1 MNKDTRDLLNKPQD
15 LTYLL
20 PHHFRYTNPLDEL
33 LQTERL
39 EFSRTAIETKQ
50 VAGANT
56 IMGAGDTVLKM
67 YEHLFG
73 VNASVYYDIR
83 QMVSHIGVGEYIEK
97 PDYNV
102 DDDEVLSLVNSGIEL
117 TVPGTETKVRLYM
130 KAIGERDGYVT
141 VHTDGLETNNYVLPI
156 NNYTRQYSMEIT
168 VPEDRKVKISTL
180 TAWGQEVKVWD
191 FDWKEVYVIPEDGL
205 REIEIS
211 REDFMDSIVTNS
223 LIDLAV
229 YEVEGGVDVKFI
241 DGINKSGLLD
251 GILLFVYEGD
261 GKVSYHKE
269 IDIFTTR
276 RERLLNRQSL
286 NPPFTVKFIQNR
298 LDEILGEGNYTLEI
312 DYENSAI
319 IVENTSTSQAWA
331 EELFITINNVKPASM
346 LYINR
351 PVDISN
357 LYVNESIHMSQY
369 LYNYRLGT
377 RWVLGRK
384 PFLSFEDKGEV
395 KSLAVKSI
403 TPALHHKVA
412 QFIIGATTKVRI
424 NGSHIITT
432 FTSKTVDENEA
443 NIIYDVAFGSVDSV
457 TKIELM
463 DDENNV
469 LSTTNL
475 FIPIPDDTQI
485 RHRIPVT
492 SN

>member
-39 EFSRTAIETKQ
+39 EFSRAAIETKQ

-67 YEHLFG
+67 YGYLFG

-83 QMVSHIGVGEYIEK
+83 QMVSHIGEYIEK
-97 PDYNV
+97 PNF
-102 DDDEVLSLVNSGIEL
+102 N
-117 TVPGTETKVRLYM
+117 
-130 KAIGERDGYVT
+130 
-141 VHTDGLETNNYVLPI
+141 
-156 NNYTRQYSMEIT
+156 
-168 VPEDRKVKISTL
+168 
-180 TAWGQEVKVWD
+180 
-191 FDWKEVYVIPEDGL
+191 EVYIIPQEGL

-229 YEVEGGVDVKFI
+229 YEVEGGVDVELI

-251 GILLFVYEGD
+251 GILLFVYEGG
-261 GKVSYHKE
+261 GKISYHKE

-403 TPALHHKVA
+403 TPAMHHKVA
-412 QFIIGATTKVRI
+412 QFIISATTKVRI

-443 NIIYDVAFGSVDSV
+443 NIIYDVAFGSVDNI

-463 DDENNV
+463 DDDGNV

>member
-20 PHHFRYTNPLDEL
+20 PHHFRYTKPLDEL

-39 EFSRTAIETKQ
+39 EFSRAAIETKQ

-67 YEHLFG
+67 YGYLFG

-83 QMVSHIGVGEYIEK
+83 QMVSHIGEYIER
-97 PDYNV
+97 PNFNV
-102 DDDEVLSLVNSGIEL
+102 
-117 TVPGTETKVRLYM
+117 TVPGTEMKVQLNM
-130 KAIGERDGYVT
+130 KAIGECGGYVE
-141 VHTDGLETNNYVLPI
+141 VLAGGSETDSYVLPFD
-156 NNYTRQYSMEIT
+156 NYTRQHSMELT
-168 VPEDRKVKISTL
+168 VPADKKVKISTL
-180 TAWGQEVKVWD
+180 TALGHEVKVWD
-191 FDWKEVYVIPEDGL
+191 FDGRKVYIIPREGL

-229 YEVEGGVDVKFI
+229 YEVEGVVDVEFI

-251 GILLFVYEGD
+251 GILLFVYEGG

-331 EELFITINNVKPASM
+331 EELYITINNVKPASM

-403 TPALHHKVA
+403 TPAMHHKVA

-443 NIIYDVAFGSVDSV
+443 NIIYDVAFGSVDNV

-475 FIPIPDDTQI
+475 FIPVPDDTQI

>member
-20 PHHFRYTNPLDEL
+20 PHHFRYTKPLDEL

-39 EFSRTAIETKQ
+39 EFSRVAIETKQ

-67 YEHLFG
+67 YGYLFG

-83 QMVSHIGVGEYIEK
+83 QMVSHIGEYIEK
-97 PDYNV
+97 PNF
-102 DDDEVLSLVNSGIEL
+102 N
-117 TVPGTETKVRLYM
+117 
-130 KAIGERDGYVT
+130 
-141 VHTDGLETNNYVLPI
+141 
-156 NNYTRQYSMEIT
+156 
-168 VPEDRKVKISTL
+168 
-180 TAWGQEVKVWD
+180 
-191 FDWKEVYVIPEDGL
+191 EVYVIPQEGL

-229 YEVEGGVDVKFI
+229 YEVEGGVDVELI

-251 GILLFVYEGD
+251 GILLFVYEGG

-286 NPPFTVKFIQNR
+286 KPPFTVKFIQNR
-298 LDEILGEGNYTLEI
+298 LDEILGKGNYTLEI

-369 LYNYRLGT
+369 LYNYGLGT

-403 TPALHHKVA
+403 TPAMHHKVA

-424 NGSHIITT
+424 NGSHFVTT

-443 NIIYDVAFGSVDSV
+443 NIIYDVAFGSVDTV

>member
-39 EFSRTAIETKQ
+39 EFSRVAIETKQ

-67 YEHLFG
+67 YGHLFG

-83 QMVSHIGVGEYIEK
+83 QMASHIGEYIEK
-97 PDYNV
+97 PNF
-102 DDDEVLSLVNSGIEL
+102 N
-117 TVPGTETKVRLYM
+117 
-130 KAIGERDGYVT
+130 
-141 VHTDGLETNNYVLPI
+141 
-156 NNYTRQYSMEIT
+156 
-168 VPEDRKVKISTL
+168 
-180 TAWGQEVKVWD
+180 
-191 FDWKEVYVIPEDGL
+191 EVYVIPQEGL

-211 REDFMDSIVTNS
+211 REDFMDNIVTNS

-229 YEVEGGVDVKFI
+229 YEVEGGVDVELI

-251 GILLFVYEGD
+251 GILLFVYEGG

-286 NPPFTVKFIQNR
+286 KPPFTVKFIQNR
-298 LDEILGEGNYTLEI
+298 LDEILGKGNYTLEI

-377 RWVLGRK
+377 KWVLGRK

-403 TPALHHKVA
+403 TPAMHHKVA

-443 NIIYDVAFGSVDSV
+443 NIIYDVAFGSVDNV

-463 DDENNV
+463 DDEDNV

>member
-39 EFSRTAIETKQ
+39 EFSRAAIETKQ

-83 QMVSHIGVGEYIEK
+83 QMVSHIGEYIEK
-97 PDYNV
+97 PNF
-102 DDDEVLSLVNSGIEL
+102 N
-117 TVPGTETKVRLYM
+117 
-130 KAIGERDGYVT
+130 
-141 VHTDGLETNNYVLPI
+141 
-156 NNYTRQYSMEIT
+156 
-168 VPEDRKVKISTL
+168 
-180 TAWGQEVKVWD
+180 
-191 FDWKEVYVIPEDGL
+191 EVYVIPEDDL

-229 YEVEGGVDVKFI
+229 YEVEGGVDVELI

-251 GILLFVYEGD
+251 GILLFVYEGG

-403 TPALHHKVA
+403 TPAMHHKVA

-443 NIIYDVAFGSVDSV
+443 NIIYDVAFGSVDNV

-475 FIPIPDDTQI
+475 FIPVPDDTQI

>member
-1 MNKDTRDLLNKPQD
+1 LNKDTRDLLNKPQD

-20 PHHFRYTNPLDEL
+20 PHHFRYTKPLDEL

-39 EFSRTAIETKQ
+39 EFSRAAIETKQ

-83 QMVSHIGVGEYIEK
+83 QMVSHIGEYIER
-97 PDYNV
+97 PNFNV
-102 DDDEVLSLVNSGIEL
+102 
-117 TVPGTETKVRLYM
+117 TVPGTEMKVQLNM
-130 KAIGERDGYVT
+130 KAIGECGGYVE
-141 VHTDGLETNNYVLPI
+141 VLAGGSETDNYVLPFD
-156 NNYTRQYSMEIT
+156 NHTRQHSMELT
-168 VPEDRKVKISTL
+168 VPADKEVKISTL
-180 TAWGQEVKVWD
+180 TALGHEVKVWN
-191 FDWKEVYVIPEDGL
+191 FDGKKVYIIPQEGL

-229 YEVEGGVDVKFI
+229 YEVEGGVDVEFI

-251 GILLFVYEGD
+251 GILLFVYEGG

-331 EELFITINNVKPASM
+331 EELYITINNVKPASM

-403 TPALHHKVA
+403 TPAMHHKVA

-443 NIIYDVAFGSVDSV
+443 NIIYDVAFGSVDNV

-475 FIPIPDDTQI
+475 FIPVPDDTQI

>member
-20 PHHFRYTNPLDEL
+20 PHHFRYTKPLDEL

-39 EFSRTAIETKQ
+39 EFSRAAIETKQ

-67 YEHLFG
+67 YGYLFG

-83 QMVSHIGVGEYIEK
+83 QMVSHIGEYIEK
-97 PDYNV
+97 PNF
-102 DDDEVLSLVNSGIEL
+102 N
-117 TVPGTETKVRLYM
+117 
-130 KAIGERDGYVT
+130 
-141 VHTDGLETNNYVLPI
+141 
-156 NNYTRQYSMEIT
+156 
-168 VPEDRKVKISTL
+168 
-180 TAWGQEVKVWD
+180 
-191 FDWKEVYVIPEDGL
+191 EVYVIPQEGL

-229 YEVEGGVDVKFI
+229 YEVEGGVDVELI

-251 GILLFVYEGD
+251 GILLFVYD
-261 GKVSYHKE
+261 GGGKISYHKE

-298 LDEILGEGNYTLEI
+298 LDEILGEGNYILEI

-403 TPALHHKVA
+403 TPAMHHKVA

-443 NIIYDVAFGSVDSV
+443 NIIYDVAFGSVDNV

-475 FIPIPDDTQI
+475 FIPVPDDTQI

>member
-20 PHHFRYTNPLDEL
+20 PHHFRHTNPLDEL

-39 EFSRTAIETKQ
+39 EFSRAAIETKQ

-83 QMVSHIGVGEYIEK
+83 QMVSHIGEYIEK
-97 PDYNV
+97 PNF
-102 DDDEVLSLVNSGIEL
+102 N
-117 TVPGTETKVRLYM
+117 
-130 KAIGERDGYVT
+130 
-141 VHTDGLETNNYVLPI
+141 
-156 NNYTRQYSMEIT
+156 
-168 VPEDRKVKISTL
+168 
-180 TAWGQEVKVWD
+180 
-191 FDWKEVYVIPEDGL
+191 EVYVIPQEGL

-211 REDFMDSIVTNS
+211 REDFMDSIVINS

-229 YEVEGGVDVKFI
+229 YEVEGGVDVELI

-251 GILLFVYEGD
+251 GILLFVYEGG

-286 NPPFTVKFIQNR
+286 KPPFTVKFIQNR

-403 TPALHHKVA
+403 TPAMHHKVA

-424 NGSHIITT
+424 NGSHTITN

-443 NIIYDVAFGSVDSV
+443 NIIYDVEFGSVDNV

-475 FIPIPDDTQI
+475 FIPIPEDTQI

>member
-1 MNKDTRDLLNKPQD
+1 MNKDTRDLLNRPQD

-20 PHHFRYTNPLDEL
+20 PHHFRYTKPLDEL

-39 EFSRTAIETKQ
+39 EFSRAAIETKQ

-56 IMGAGDTVLKM
+56 IMGAGDTALKM

-83 QMVSHIGVGEYIEK
+83 QMVSHIGEYIER
-97 PDYNV
+97 PNYNV
-102 DDDEVLSLVNSGIEL
+102 
-117 TVPGTETKVRLYM
+117 TVPGTETKVRLNM
-130 KAIGERDGYVT
+130 KAIGECDGYVE
-141 VHTDGLETNNYVLPI
+141 VLAGGSETDNYVLPFD
-156 NNYTRQYSMEIT
+156 NYTRQHSMELT
-168 VPEDRKVKISTL
+168 VPADKKVKISTL
-180 TAWGQEVKVWD
+180 TAWGHEVKVWD
-191 FDWKEVYVIPEDGL
+191 FDGMEVYIIPEEGL

-229 YEVEGGVDVKFI
+229 YEVEGGVDVEFI

-251 GILLFVYEGD
+251 GILLFVYEG
-261 GKVSYHKE
+261 GGRVSYHKE

-286 NPPFTVKFIQNR
+286 QPPFTVKFIKNR

-312 DYENSAI
+312 DYENSVI

-403 TPALHHKVA
+403 TPAMHHKVA

-443 NIIYDVAFGSVDSV
+443 NIIYDVAFGSVDNV

-463 DDENNV
+463 DDEDNV

>member
-39 EFSRTAIETKQ
+39 EFSRAAIETKQ

-67 YEHLFG
+67 YGYLFG

-83 QMVSHIGVGEYIEK
+83 QMVSHIGEYTEK
-97 PDYNV
+97 PNF
-102 DDDEVLSLVNSGIEL
+102 N
-117 TVPGTETKVRLYM
+117 
-130 KAIGERDGYVT
+130 
-141 VHTDGLETNNYVLPI
+141 
-156 NNYTRQYSMEIT
+156 
-168 VPEDRKVKISTL
+168 
-180 TAWGQEVKVWD
+180 
-191 FDWKEVYVIPEDGL
+191 EVYVIPQEGL

-229 YEVEGGVDVKFI
+229 YEVEGGVDVELI
-241 DGINKSGLLD
+241 DGVNKSGLLD
-251 GILLFVYEGD
+251 GILLFVYEGG

-286 NPPFTVKFIQNR
+286 KPPFTVKFIQNR

-312 DYENSAI
+312 DYENSTI

-403 TPALHHKVA
+403 TPAMYHKVA

-443 NIIYDVAFGSVDSV
+443 NIIYDVAFGSVDNV

-463 DDENNV
+463 DDEDNV

>member
-20 PHHFRYTNPLDEL
+20 PHHFRYTKPLDEL

-39 EFSRTAIETKQ
+39 EFSRAAIETKQ

-83 QMVSHIGVGEYIEK
+83 QMVSHIGEYIEK
-97 PDYNV
+97 PNF
-102 DDDEVLSLVNSGIEL
+102 N
-117 TVPGTETKVRLYM
+117 
-130 KAIGERDGYVT
+130 
-141 VHTDGLETNNYVLPI
+141 
-156 NNYTRQYSMEIT
+156 
-168 VPEDRKVKISTL
+168 
-180 TAWGQEVKVWD
+180 
-191 FDWKEVYVIPEDGL
+191 EVYVIPQEGL

-229 YEVEGGVDVKFI
+229 YEVEGGVDVELI

-251 GILLFVYEGD
+251 GILLFVYEGG

-403 TPALHHKVA
+403 TPAMHHKVA

-424 NGSHIITT
+424 NGSHVITT
-432 FTSKTVDENEA
+432 FISKTVDENEA
-443 NIIYDVAFGSVDSV
+443 NIIYDVAFGSVDNV

-463 DDENNV
+463 DDEDNV

-475 FIPIPDDTQI
+475 FIPVPDDTQI

>member
-20 PHHFRYTNPLDEL
+20 PHHFRHTNPLDEL

-39 EFSRTAIETKQ
+39 EFSRAAIETKQ

-67 YEHLFG
+67 YGYLFG

-83 QMVSHIGVGEYIEK
+83 QMVSHIGEYIEK
-97 PDYNV
+97 PNF
-102 DDDEVLSLVNSGIEL
+102 N
-117 TVPGTETKVRLYM
+117 
-130 KAIGERDGYVT
+130 
-141 VHTDGLETNNYVLPI
+141 
-156 NNYTRQYSMEIT
+156 
-168 VPEDRKVKISTL
+168 
-180 TAWGQEVKVWD
+180 
-191 FDWKEVYVIPEDGL
+191 EVYVIPQEGL

-229 YEVEGGVDVKFI
+229 YEVEGGVDVELI

-251 GILLFVYEGD
+251 GILLFVYEGG
-261 GKVSYHKE
+261 GKVSYHRE

-403 TPALHHKVA
+403 TPAMHHKVA

-424 NGSHIITT
+424 NGSHFITT
-432 FTSKTVDENEA
+432 FISKTVDENEA
-443 NIIYDVAFGSVDSV
+443 NIIYDVAFGSVDNV

-463 DDENNV
+463 DDEDNV
-469 LSTTNL
+469 LSATNL

>member
-20 PHHFRYTNPLDEL
+20 PHHFRHTNPLDEL

-39 EFSRTAIETKQ
+39 EFSRAAIETKQ

-56 IMGAGDTVLKM
+56 IMGAGDTILKM

-83 QMVSHIGVGEYIEK
+83 QMVSHIGEYIEK
-97 PDYNV
+97 PNF
-102 DDDEVLSLVNSGIEL
+102 N
-117 TVPGTETKVRLYM
+117 
-130 KAIGERDGYVT
+130 
-141 VHTDGLETNNYVLPI
+141 
-156 NNYTRQYSMEIT
+156 
-168 VPEDRKVKISTL
+168 
-180 TAWGQEVKVWD
+180 
-191 FDWKEVYVIPEDGL
+191 EVYVIPEDDL

-229 YEVEGGVDVKFI
+229 YEVEGGVDVELI

-251 GILLFVYEGD
+251 GILLFVYEGG

-403 TPALHHKVA
+403 TPAMHHKVA

-443 NIIYDVAFGSVDSV
+443 NIIYDVAFGSVDNV

-475 FIPIPDDTQI
+475 FIPVPDDTQI

>member
-39 EFSRTAIETKQ
+39 EFSRAAIETKQ

-67 YEHLFG
+67 YGYLFG

-83 QMVSHIGVGEYIEK
+83 QMVSHIGEYIER
-97 PDYNV
+97 PSYNV
-102 DDDEVLSLVNSGIEL
+102 EDN
-117 TVPGTETKVRLYM
+117 TETKVRLHM
-130 KAIGERDGYVT
+130 KAIGECDGYVE
-141 VHTDGLETNNYVLPI
+141 VLAGGSETDNYVLPFD
-156 NNYTRQYSMEIT
+156 NYTRQHSMELT
-168 VPEDRKVKISTL
+168 VPADKKVKISTL
-180 TAWGQEVKVWD
+180 TALGHEVKVWN
-191 FDWKEVYVIPEDGL
+191 FDGKEVYVIPKDGL

-251 GILLFVYEGD
+251 GILLFVYEG
-261 GKVSYHKE
+261 GGRVSYHKE

-351 PVDISN
+351 PMDISN

-432 FTSKTVDENEA
+432 FISKTVDENEA
-443 NIIYDVAFGSVDSV
+443 NIIYDVAFGSVDNV

-463 DDENNV
+463 DNEDNV

>member
-20 PHHFRYTNPLDEL
+20 PHHFRYTKPLDEL

-39 EFSRTAIETKQ
+39 EFSRAAIETKQ

-83 QMVSHIGVGEYIEK
+83 QMVSHIGEYIER
-97 PDYNV
+97 PNYNV
-102 DDDEVLSLVNSGIEL
+102 
-117 TVPGTETKVRLYM
+117 TVPGTETKVRLNM
-130 KAIGERDGYVT
+130 KAIGECDGYVE
-141 VHTDGLETNNYVLPI
+141 VLAGGSETDNYVLQFD
-156 NNYTRQYSMEIT
+156 NYTRQHSMELT
-168 VPEDRKVKISTL
+168 VPADKKVKISTL
-180 TAWGQEVKVWD
+180 TALGQKVKVWD
-191 FDWKEVYVIPEDGL
+191 FDGRKVYIIPREGL

-229 YEVEGGVDVKFI
+229 YEVEGGVDVEFI

-251 GILLFVYEGD
+251 GILLFVYEGG

-403 TPALHHKVA
+403 TPAMHHKVA

-443 NIIYDVAFGSVDSV
+443 NIIYDVAFGSVDNV

-475 FIPIPDDTQI
+475 FIPVPDDTQI

>member
-39 EFSRTAIETKQ
+39 EFSRVAIETKQ

-67 YEHLFG
+67 YGHLFG

-83 QMVSHIGVGEYIEK
+83 QMVSHIGEYIEK
-97 PDYNV
+97 PNF
-102 DDDEVLSLVNSGIEL
+102 N
-117 TVPGTETKVRLYM
+117 
-130 KAIGERDGYVT
+130 
-141 VHTDGLETNNYVLPI
+141 
-156 NNYTRQYSMEIT
+156 
-168 VPEDRKVKISTL
+168 
-180 TAWGQEVKVWD
+180 
-191 FDWKEVYVIPEDGL
+191 EVYVIPQEGL

-229 YEVEGGVDVKFI
+229 YEVEGGVDVELI

-251 GILLFVYEGD
+251 GILLFVYEGG

-286 NPPFTVKFIQNR
+286 KPPFTVKFIQNR

-377 RWVLGRK
+377 KWVLGRK

-403 TPALHHKVA
+403 TPAMHHKVA

-424 NGSHIITT
+424 NDSHIITT

-443 NIIYDVAFGSVDSV
+443 NIIYDVAFGSVDNV

>member
-20 PHHFRYTNPLDEL
+20 PHHFRYTKPLDEL

-39 EFSRTAIETKQ
+39 EFSRVAIETKQ

-67 YEHLFG
+67 YGYLFG

-83 QMVSHIGVGEYIEK
+83 QMVSHIGEYIEK
-97 PDYNV
+97 PNF
-102 DDDEVLSLVNSGIEL
+102 N
-117 TVPGTETKVRLYM
+117 
-130 KAIGERDGYVT
+130 
-141 VHTDGLETNNYVLPI
+141 
-156 NNYTRQYSMEIT
+156 
-168 VPEDRKVKISTL
+168 
-180 TAWGQEVKVWD
+180 
-191 FDWKEVYVIPEDGL
+191 EVYVIPQEGL

-211 REDFMDSIVTNS
+211 REDFMDNIVTNS

-229 YEVEGGVDVKFI
+229 YEVEGGVDVELI

-251 GILLFVYEGD
+251 GILLFVYEGG

-286 NPPFTVKFIQNR
+286 KPPFTVKFIQNR

-403 TPALHHKVA
+403 TPAMHHKVA

-424 NGSHIITT
+424 NGIHIITT
-432 FTSKTVDENEA
+432 FISKTVDENEA
-443 NIIYDVAFGSVDSV
+443 NIIYDVAFGSVDNV

-463 DDENNV
+463 DDEDNV

>member
-20 PHHFRYTNPLDEL
+20 PHHFRYTKPLDEL

-39 EFSRTAIETKQ
+39 EFSRAAIETKQ

-56 IMGAGDTVLKM
+56 IMGAGDTILKM
-67 YEHLFG
+67 YGHLFG

-83 QMVSHIGVGEYIEK
+83 RMVSHIGEYIER
-97 PDYNV
+97 PNYNV
-102 DDDEVLSLVNSGIEL
+102 
-117 TVPGTETKVRLYM
+117 TVPGTETKVRLNM
-130 KAIGERDGYVT
+130 KAIGECDGYVE
-141 VHTDGLETNNYVLPI
+141 VLAGGSETDNYVLPFD
-156 NNYTRQYSMEIT
+156 NYTRQHSMELM
-168 VPEDRKVKISTL
+168 VPADKKVKISTL
-180 TAWGQEVKVWD
+180 TALGQDVKVWD
-191 FDWKEVYVIPEDGL
+191 FDGKEVYIIPQEGL

-229 YEVEGGVDVKFI
+229 YEVEGGVDLEFI

-251 GILLFVYEGD
+251 GILLFVYEG
-261 GKVSYHKE
+261 GGRVSYHKG

-403 TPALHHKVA
+403 TPAMHHKVA

-432 FTSKTVDENEA
+432 FISKTVDENEA
-443 NIIYDVAFGSVDSV
+443 NIIYDVAFGSVDNV

-463 DDENNV
+463 DDEDNV

>member
-1 MNKDTRDLLNKPQD
+1 MAYNAKTNWAIDNVVLPADMNRIEQGIKDVDTGKA
-15 LTYLL
+15 
-20 PHHFRYTNPLDEL
+20 PLSHTHTIANITG
-33 LQTERL
+33 LQSALDGKASSSHNHSISNITGLQSALDAKASSTHTHNLAVASSGGSGGSAGFMSAQEKEKL
-39 EFSRTAIETKQ
+39 ATIE
-50 VAGANT
+50 AGAGAPTT
-56 IMGAGDTVLKM
+56 IIDNLTSQNIGAALSANQGYVLKGLIDGKANSS
-67 YEHLFG
+67 HSHSIS
-73 VNASVYYDIR
+73 N
-83 QMVSHIGVGEYIEK
+83 VSG
-97 PDYNV
+97 
-102 DDDEVLSLVNSGIEL
+102 LQSAL
-117 TVPGTETKVRLYM
+117 
-130 KAIGERDGYVT
+130 DG
-141 VHTDGLETNNYVLPI
+141 
-156 NNYTRQYSMEIT
+156 
-168 VPEDRKVKISTL
+168 
-180 TAWGQEVKVWD
+180 
-191 FDWKEVYVIPEDGL
+191 KEVYIIPKEGL
-205 REIEIS
+205 RELEIS

-229 YEVEGGVDVKFI
+229 YEVEGGVDVEFI
-241 DGINKSGLLD
+241 DRINKSGLLD
-251 GILLFVYEGD
+251 GILLFVYEG
-261 GKVSYHKE
+261 GGRVSYHKE

-286 NPPFTVKFIQNR
+286 QPPFTVKFIKNR
-298 LDEILGEGNYTLEI
+298 LDEILGERNYTLEI
-312 DYENSAI
+312 DYENSVI

-331 EELFITINNVKPASM
+331 EELFITINNVKPSSM

-351 PVDISN
+351 PMDISN

-403 TPALHHKVA
+403 TPAMHHKVA

-443 NIIYDVAFGSVDSV
+443 NIIYDVAFGSVDNV

-463 DDENNV
+463 DDEDNV

>member
-39 EFSRTAIETKQ
+39 EFSRAAIETKQ
-50 VAGANT
+50 VAGANI

-67 YEHLFG
+67 YGYLFG

-83 QMVSHIGVGEYIEK
+83 QMVSHIGEYVEK
-97 PDYNV
+97 PNF
-102 DDDEVLSLVNSGIEL
+102 N
-117 TVPGTETKVRLYM
+117 
-130 KAIGERDGYVT
+130 
-141 VHTDGLETNNYVLPI
+141 
-156 NNYTRQYSMEIT
+156 
-168 VPEDRKVKISTL
+168 
-180 TAWGQEVKVWD
+180 
-191 FDWKEVYVIPEDGL
+191 EVYVIPQEGL

-229 YEVEGGVDVKFI
+229 YEVEGGVDVELI

-251 GILLFVYEGD
+251 GILLFVYEGG

-312 DYENSAI
+312 DYENSTI

-432 FTSKTVDENEA
+432 FISKTVDENEA
-443 NIIYDVAFGSVDSV
+443 NIIYDVAFGSVDNV

-463 DDENNV
+463 DNEDNV

>member
-20 PHHFRYTNPLDEL
+20 PHHFRYTKPLDEL

-39 EFSRTAIETKQ
+39 EFSRAAIETKQ

-67 YEHLFG
+67 YGYLFG

-83 QMVSHIGVGEYIEK
+83 QMVSHIGEYIEK
-97 PDYNV
+97 PNF
-102 DDDEVLSLVNSGIEL
+102 N
-117 TVPGTETKVRLYM
+117 
-130 KAIGERDGYVT
+130 
-141 VHTDGLETNNYVLPI
+141 
-156 NNYTRQYSMEIT
+156 
-168 VPEDRKVKISTL
+168 
-180 TAWGQEVKVWD
+180 
-191 FDWKEVYVIPEDGL
+191 EVYVIPQEGL

-229 YEVEGGVDVKFI
+229 YEVEGGVDVELI

-251 GILLFVYEGD
+251 GILLFVYEGG

-286 NPPFTVKFIQNR
+286 KPPFTVKFIQNR

-403 TPALHHKVA
+403 TPAMHHKVA

-443 NIIYDVAFGSVDSV
+443 NIIYDVAFGSVDNV

-463 DDENNV
+463 DDEDNV

>member
-39 EFSRTAIETKQ
+39 EFSRAAIETKQ

-67 YEHLFG
+67 YGYLFG

-83 QMVSHIGVGEYIEK
+83 QMVSHIGEYIEK
-97 PDYNV
+97 PNF
-102 DDDEVLSLVNSGIEL
+102 N
-117 TVPGTETKVRLYM
+117 
-130 KAIGERDGYVT
+130 
-141 VHTDGLETNNYVLPI
+141 
-156 NNYTRQYSMEIT
+156 
-168 VPEDRKVKISTL
+168 
-180 TAWGQEVKVWD
+180 
-191 FDWKEVYVIPEDGL
+191 EVYVIPQEGL

-229 YEVEGGVDVKFI
+229 YEVEGGVDVELI

-251 GILLFVYEGD
+251 GILLFVYEGG

-286 NPPFTVKFIQNR
+286 KPPFTVKFIQNR

-403 TPALHHKVA
+403 TPAMHHKVA

-443 NIIYDVAFGSVDSV
+443 NIIYDVAFGSVDNV

-475 FIPIPDDTQI
+475 FIPVPDDTQI